1 MRSNTQFQEV
11 KMTDAAQKGNLDS
24 PRSNGGTQPA
34 SQSEDKVPFYELI
47 RHLVDD
53 FALLFRKELALAGS
67 EVSHTVTDTGKAV
80 PGLLS
85 AVMVLNSG
93 YLFLLAAATLGLG
106 QVMELWMAALI
117 VGAVVTVTGL
127 IMVSAGKKKLAAAS
141 LKPERTINGVQ
152 KNMESQKG
160 HA

>member
-1 MRSNTQFQEV
+1 MA
-11 KMTDAAQKGNLDS
+11 DAAHNGNLDPS
-24 PRSNGGTQPA
+24 RSNGGMQSA
-34 SQSEDKVPFYELI
+34 SPPGDRVRFYDLV
-47 RHLVDD
+47 RHLIDD
-53 FALLFRKELALAGS
+53 LALLFRKELALAGS
-67 EVSHTVTDTGKAV
+67 ELSHTLTDTGNALS
-80 PGLLS
+80 GLVS
-85 AVMVLNSG
+85 GMMVLNCG